1 MGKWKAII
9 PIALAL
15 VIASTLTIF
24 LYKWVKTQTAP
35 KEEDVQAESKTVSVV
50 VAAVDL
56 PWGTKLEPKM
66 IDTLPYIKESLPP
79 GYSSSPESLE
89 GRVLISP
96 VRQNQPI
103 LESSLAPDSVTTGGV
118 SAVVTPGKRALAV
131 KGDKVIGLSGF
142 IRPGN
147 RVDVLVTITVPPK
160 TNKEII
166 EDISSEDISDD
177 EMRLKWM
184 MIDDYSK
191 KDRSIENEITKTVLE
206 DILVLATGTEIQEH
220 SESGEPHS
228 VDVYTLE
235 VTPEEGEKL
244 AFAANKGKLQFAL
257 RNVTDRTTVLTN
269 GASIHGMVDSFRPK
283 KKKKTRRQDKKAT
296 FTVREVINGDM
307 VTVKIY

>member
-1 MGKWKAII
+1 
-9 PIALAL
+9 
-15 VIASTLTIF
+15 
-24 LYKWVKTQTAP
+24 
-35 KEEDVQAESKTVSVV
+35 
-50 VAAVDL
+50 
-56 PWGTKLEPKM
+56 
-66 IDTLPYIKESLPP
+66 
-79 GYSSSPESLE
+79 
-89 GRVLISP
+89 
-96 VRQNQPI
+96 
-103 LESSLAPDSVTTGGV
+103 
-118 SAVVTPGKRALAV
+118 
-131 KGDKVIGLSGF
+131 
-142 IRPGN
+142 
-147 RVDVLVTITVPPK
+147 
-160 TNKEII
+160 
-166 EDISSEDISDD
+166 
-177 EMRLKWM
+177 MRLKWM

-269 GASIHGMVDSFRPK
+269 GASIHGTVDSFRPKKK